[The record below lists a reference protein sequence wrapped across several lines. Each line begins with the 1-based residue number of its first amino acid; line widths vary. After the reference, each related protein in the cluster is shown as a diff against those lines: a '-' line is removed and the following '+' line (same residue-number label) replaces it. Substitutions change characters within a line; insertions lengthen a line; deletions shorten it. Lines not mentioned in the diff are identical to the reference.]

1 MVIVYTVINVEGKME
16 QMSVMESPDPLLN
29 QLVLDALRQWVFRPG
44 LLNGVPVAVKALLG
58 IPLWLPV
65 PSG

>member
-1 MVIVYTVINVEGKME
+1 ME

-29 QLVLDALRQWVFRPG
+29 RLVLDALRQWVFRPG
-44 LLNGVPVAVKALLG
+44 LLNAAPVSVKALLG

-65 PSG
+65 PPG